1 MADEADDP
9 FGPFPVPDDC
19 GSPQLIA
26 ELLRVLPAPGEH
38 FPARDRAAWLIG
50 AAALFDVLYGFDPE
64 HPIKV
69 LLADRRPRH

>member
-1 MADEADDP
+1 MANEATERL
-9 FGPFPVPDDC
+9 GRLMDC
-19 GSPQLIA
+19 GAPQLID
-26 ELLRVLPAPGEH
+26 ELFKVLPPEGGH
-38 FPARDRAAWLIG
+38 FTPQKRAAWLIA